1 MLIKGM
7 KIGEMTEKREFQGES
22 NGWNS
27 NGYAI
32 EWLAY

>member
-1 MLIKGM
+1 MPIKGM
-7 KIGEMTEKREFQGES
+7 KNVEMTGKREFQGES

-32 EWLAY
+32 E